1 MNKINRILFLI
12 LFLPL
17 IGMGQMKQV
26 IYDANAG
33 TGVKIDNDGHIESAA
48 VFLPEGYESKSTWPT
63 ILYFHGAGESSK
75 DRVYSK
81 VLGNG
86 IPKNIVA
93 GMKLPYIVIAVQDQW
108 STPTPAVID
117 YTLKNTFRKAYK
129 IDTTH
134 IYTTGLSYG
143 GGGALAMAIAHP
155 EYISAV
161 VSASPSALQ
170 ASEVTSLPLLATN
183 NIPVWFWYGTKDTGP
198 FGDNAKS
205 YSAKILA
212 AGGSSWITT
221 EAVGHGPWDNLYTGV
236 SKLNEKTVYDFFAQY
251 GKASTTTPVV
261 DTPTKKLLIT
271 IKVYS
276 DGTIEKL

>member
-1 MNKINRILFLI
+1 MKKFFFLI
-12 LFLPL
+12 LFLPVFVS
-17 IGMGQMKQV
+17 GQMKQ
-26 IYDANAG
+26 ISYDANSG
-33 TGVKIDNDGHIESAA
+33 TGVRIDQDGHIESAV
-48 VFLPEGYESKSTWPT
+48 VFLPEGYETKATWPT

-86 IPKNIVA
+86 LPKNIVQ
-93 GMKLPYIVIAVQDQW
+93 GMKIPYIVIAVQDQW
-108 STPTPAVID
+108 STPTPAVMD
-117 YTLKNTFRKAYK
+117 YVLKNTFRKAYN

-143 GGGALAMAIAHP
+143 GGGALAMAVAYP

-170 ASEVTSLPLLATN
+170 PGEVASLPVLAKT

-205 YSAKILA
+205 YAGKITSV
-212 AGGSSWITT
+212 GGLSWITT
-221 EAVGHGPWDNLYTGV
+221 EAVGHGPWDPLYKGV
-236 SKLNEKTVYDFFAQY
+236 SKLDGRTVYDFFAQY
-251 GKASTTTPVV
+251 GKVAVPPPVTDTPV
-261 DTPTKKLLIT
+261 KKLLFT
-271 IKVYS
+271 LKVYS
-276 DGTIEKL
+276 DGTIEKM

>member
-1 MNKINRILFLI
+1 MKKFFFLS
-12 LFLPL
+12 LFLPVFVS
-17 IGMGQMKQV
+17 GQMKQ
-26 IYDANAG
+26 ISYDANAG
-33 TGVKIDNDGHIESAA
+33 TGIRIDQDGHIESAV
-48 VFLPEGYESKSTWPT
+48 VFLPERYETKDTWPT

-86 IPKNIVA
+86 LPKNIVQ
-93 GMKLPYIVIAVQDQW
+93 GFKIPYIVISVQDQW

-117 YTLKNTFRKAYK
+117 YVLKNTFLKAYN
-129 IDTTH
+129 IDTTR

-143 GGGALAMAIAHP
+143 GGGAVAMAIAHP

-170 ASEVTSLPLLATN
+170 PGEVTNLPVLAKN

-198 FGDNAKS
+198 FGDNAKN
-205 YSAKILA
+205 YSAKITS

-221 EAVGHGPWDNLYTGV
+221 EAVGHGPWEALYKGA
-236 SKLNEKTVYDFFAQY
+236 SKLSGKTMYDFFAQY
-251 GKASTTTPVV
+251 GKVAVLPPVI
-261 DTPTKKLLIT
+261 DTPMKKLLFT
-271 IKVYS
+271 LKVYS
-276 DGTIEKL
+276 DGSVEKL

>member
-1 MNKINRILFLI
+1 MKKIFFVILL
-12 LFLPL
+12 LPL
-17 IGMGQMKQV
+17 FGVGQMKQI

-33 TGVKIDNDGHIESAA
+33 TGIRIDQDGHIESAV
-48 VFLPEGYESKSTWPT
+48 VFLPEDYETKPTWPT

-86 IPKNIVA
+86 IPKNIVQ
-93 GMKLPYIVIAVQDQW
+93 GMKIPYIVIAVQDQW
-108 STPTPAVID
+108 STPTPVVID
-117 YTLKNTFRKAYK
+117 YTLKNTFGKAYN

-170 ASEVTSLPLLATN
+170 PGEVTNLPALGKN
-183 NIPVWFWYGTKDTGP
+183 NIPVWFWYGSKDTGP
-198 FGDNAKS
+198 FGDNAKN

-212 AGGSSWITT
+212 AGGNSWITT
-221 EAVGHGPWDNLYTGV
+221 EPIGHGPWDNIYKGV
-236 SKLNEKTVYDFFAQY
+236 AKLNGKTVYDFFAQY
-251 GKASTTTPVV
+251 GKVVIPPPVV
-261 DTPTKKLLIT
+261 DTPTRKLLFTLKI
-271 IKVYS
+271 YS